1 MIMKNKYILL
11 LFLSVFGLSVSYPLE
26 GAAKKLK
33 NTELVNSL
41 GDYE

>member
-26 GAAKKLK
+26 GAAKKKKK
-33 NTELVNSL
+33 NRAGKIE
-41 GDYE
+41 E

>member
-26 GAAKKLK
+26 GAVSFNGK
-33 NTELVNSL
+33 
-41 GDYE
+41 D